1 MRLLMNEGDSPHRS
15 KTMHPRRPVTRRRL
29 VGLIIAVMALGSGL
43 ALTAIADGN
52 HGPPSDEQVA
62 SARRTSE
69 LLFATLFAALTQ
81 EFDETTPNN
90 VEEGKRSIS
99 LVFNDRNKD
108 MRLVGTFGPL
118 RENDRPSDAFERAA
132 LTLALTGQDTTSV
145 QRDDDKWYY
154 RRSIP
159 LSNFRMECALC
170 HANFPPGPTPDWVGA
185 LML

>member
-1 MRLLMNEGDSPHRS
+1 MNP
-15 KTMHPRRPVTRRRL
+15 RRL
-29 VGLIIAVMALGSGL
+29 VTRGPLVVGLIAVMGLGTGL
-43 ALTAIADGN
+43 TFTVVAGGG
-52 HGPPSDEQVA
+52 HRPPSDEQVA
-62 SARRTSE
+62 FAQRASD
-69 LLFATLFAALTQ
+69 LLLATLFAALTQ
-81 EFDETTPNN
+81 EFNETTPNN

-118 RENDRPSDAFERAA
+118 RENDRPRDAFERAA
-132 LTLALTGQDTTSV
+132 LKRALIGQPFTAV
-145 QRDDDKWYY
+145 QRDDDQWYY

-185 LML
+185 LMLRVPIK